1 MKNKTTHGIKEL
13 IKSLI
18 NNLIWTGQNKGRP
31 VYARYGVPLLFVIL
45 VTVFKLQLNDLIGV
59 KSPFLLYLG
68 IVCFSAIYGGTGPA
82 ILISITSILTA
93 DYFFVAPVGAFSFNT
108 DTCIKITLFL
118 TECLSLTLLSYAV
131 KVAYQQVNKNEQ
143 LFKAMIEKGSEG
155 IILTDRSGVRVYCSP
170 SIEKVIGYTAEE
182 FLELEAWVLADPEE
196 LPWMME
202 QLDGLM
208 KHPGKNISF
217 IHRMKHKNGNWLWI
231 ENSITNLL
239 DDPAVNAIVANFYNV
254 TERVTLEQQKEDFI
268 GIASHEL
275 KTPLTSLKASLQ
287 LLNRM
292 KDDPGSPNFPKM
304 IEQANRSMDRITSLV
319 EGLLNASRVNQGQL
333 HITKSVFN
341 LSEMIEK
348 CCSHIRLEDKYHLI
362 LQGDRRL
369 QVCAD
374 ENRIDQVIVNLVNNA
389 MKYAS
394 ESDEIYLIIDKSGK
408 MAKVSVKDSGPGI
421 SPDKIPH
428 LFDRY
433 YRADPEGIQ
442 YSGLGLGLYI
452 SAEIIRKHD
461 GEIGVDSQLGKGSTF
476 WFTLP
481 IEG

>member
-1 MKNKTTHGIKEL
+1 MKNKTNRGIKQL
-13 IKSLI
+13 LKGLI
-18 NNLIWTGQNKGRP
+18 NNLIWTGQNKGRSA
-31 VYARYGVPLLFVIL
+31 YARYGVPLLFVIL
-45 VTVFKLQLNDLIGV
+45 VTVFKLQLNDFIGV
-59 KSPFLLYLG
+59 KNPFLLYLG

-82 ILISITSILTA
+82 VLISITSALTA
-93 DYFFVAPVGAFSFNT
+93 DYFFVLPVGAFNFDKNAS
-108 DTCIKITLFL
+108 IKITLFL
-118 TECLSLTLLSYAV
+118 TECLSLTALSYAV
-131 KVAYQQVNKNEQ
+131 KTAYQQVNKNEQ

-155 IILTDRSGVRVYCSP
+155 IILTDRNGVRVYCSP
-170 SIEKVIGYTAEE
+170 SIEKVVGYTAEE
-182 FLELEAWVLADPEE
+182 FLAMKPWVLADPEE
-196 LPWMME
+196 LPWMRE
-202 QLDGLM
+202 QLDDLM

-254 TERVTLEQQKEDFI
+254 TERVTLDQQKEDFI

-287 LLNRM
+287 LLHKM
-292 KDDPGSPNFPKM
+292 KDNPSSPNFPKM
-304 IEQANRSMDRITSLV
+304 IDQANRSMDRITLLV

-333 HITKSVFN
+333 HLNKSVFN
-341 LSEMIEK
+341 LSEMVEK
-348 CCSHIRLEDKYHLI
+348 CCSHIRLEDKYHII

-369 QVCAD
+369 QIYAD
-374 ENRIDQVIVNLVNNA
+374 ENRVDQVVVNLINNA
-389 MKYAS
+389 IKYAPAS
-394 ESDEIYLIIDKSGK
+394 TEIYLNIEKSGN
-408 MAKVSVKDSGPGI
+408 MAKVAVTDSGPGI

-428 LFDRY
+428 LFNRY

-481 IEG
+481 IDG

>member
-82 ILISITSILTA
+82 ILISITSVLTA

>member
-31 VYARYGVPLLFVIL
+31 VYARYGLPLLFVIL

-82 ILISITSILTA
+82 ILISVTSVLTA
-93 DYFFVAPVGAFSFNT
+93 DYFFVAPIGAFSFDTNT
-108 DTCIKITLFL
+108 RIKITLFL
-118 TECLSLTLLSYAV
+118 TECFSLTLLSYAV
-131 KVAYQQVNKNEQ
+131 KIAYQQVNKNEQ

-202 QLDGLM
+202 QLDDLM
-208 KHPGKNISF
+208 RHPGKNISF

-292 KDDPGSPNFPKM
+292 KDDPASPNFPKM

-452 SAEIIRKHD
+452 SAEIIRKHN

>member
-82 ILISITSILTA
+82 ILISITSVLTA

-461 GEIGVDSQLGKGSTF
+461 GEIGVDSQPGKGSTF